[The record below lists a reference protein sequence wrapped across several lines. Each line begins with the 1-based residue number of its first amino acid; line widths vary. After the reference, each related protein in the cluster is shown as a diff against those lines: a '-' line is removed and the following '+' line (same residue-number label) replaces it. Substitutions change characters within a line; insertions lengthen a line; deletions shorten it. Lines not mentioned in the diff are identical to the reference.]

1 MFNISSNYGSI
12 HGWIWTLSGIVLAWN
27 QQKNWKPIKTINHVM
42 IDNHDVML
50 VFVAQM
56 QRRLNEPKAAD
67 GLPNDGFFNTFVN
80 GMNIMFATIKQDKK
94 RDL

>member
-1 MFNISSNYGSI
+1 M
-12 HGWIWTLSGIVLAWN
+12 VLFTGESERYPALFWHETN
-27 QQKNWKPIKTINHVM
+27 KRIKTINHVM

>member
-1 MFNISSNYGSI
+1 
-12 HGWIWTLSGIVLAWN
+12 
-27 QQKNWKPIKTINHVM
+27 M

-80 GMNIMFATIKQDKK
+80 GINIMFATIKQDKK